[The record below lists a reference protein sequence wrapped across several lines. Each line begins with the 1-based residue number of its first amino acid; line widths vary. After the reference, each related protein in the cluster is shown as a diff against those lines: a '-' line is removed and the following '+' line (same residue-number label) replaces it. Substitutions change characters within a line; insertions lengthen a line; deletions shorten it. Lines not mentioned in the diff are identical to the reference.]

1 MRGFLL
7 FASMWLWLTAA
18 SAQNVSVDIEA
29 VGRTDVADSV
39 VHDSVKMRRPL
50 VKRVTELCDKVS
62 KLMKN
67 SDDRYV
73 ERGFYRG
80 KIMASDKIK
89 QEQITLNV
97 ADGSAVKLR
106 SHVANYLGPKIFI
119 SPLGFSFSF
128 DISPRK
134 YSEYDDVV
142 RTKIETDVHYYNQF
156 FFLDAYYRKT
166 GGDFNIKS
174 MTLPDVLEATDK
186 PLKMNVDNMG
196 GTSIQWVGAD
206 LTLVLNPKRF
216 SMPAAYVSNGRQIRS
231 AGTPVVGFGYSHK
244 KITSNFAD
252 QTALMALLAAL
263 IMEDENRN
271 QYLSGLRVQAP
282 SLMTF
287 NDFHLTAGYS
297 YNWVFAPNWLFN
309 ATATLAPALK
319 QIHVSNDGIAAFG
332 LLEDLKT
339 SADNDEER
347 MLYEDLLDGMAYN
360 KYSTILNIDAMARAS
375 LVWNN
380 RRWTGGINCIWNY
393 YHYNAAPAVVKHTTW
408 SANVYFGFNF
418 WRKKAYAKGTPGGRK
433 YFGN

>member
-1 MRGFLL
+1 M

-244 KITSNFAD
+244 GHIAGLPAAFHGGLAH
-252 QTALMALLAAL
+252 AHLLAAVFRRKRL
-263 IMEDENRN
+263 F
-271 QYLSGLRVQAP
+271 LSDKAESVYYSVLSQLGY
-282 SLMTF
+282 F
-287 NDFHLTAGYS
+287 DKEELT
-297 YNWVFAPNWLFN
+297 WLDKN
-309 ATATLAPALK
+309 L
-319 QIHVSNDGIAAFG
+319 
-332 LLEDLKT
+332 
-339 SADNDEER
+339 
-347 MLYEDLLDGMAYN
+347 
-360 KYSTILNIDAMARAS
+360 
-375 LVWNN
+375 
-380 RRWTGGINCIWNY
+380 
-393 YHYNAAPAVVKHTTW
+393 
-408 SANVYFGFNF
+408 
-418 WRKKAYAKGTPGGRK
+418 RK
-433 YFGN
+433 YKLINRFCSLQK